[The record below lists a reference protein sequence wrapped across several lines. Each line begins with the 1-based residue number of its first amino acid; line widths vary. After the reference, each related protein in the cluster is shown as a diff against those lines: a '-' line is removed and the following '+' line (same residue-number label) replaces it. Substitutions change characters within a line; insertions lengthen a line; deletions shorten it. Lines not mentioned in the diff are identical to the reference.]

1 MQLLKLYESD
11 DERALIQKLAFLFTG
26 LRLNDWS
33 EEEITVFLERISL
46 CKLEAEKSIKANN
59 NTTVKEFRERGDYTI
74 NFVNVQGENVVKRF
88 ARKEYPASGKR
99 LRNALLVRLEESGQS
114 LSKSDKRQ
122 VLMDILETML

>member
-1 MQLLKLYESD
+1 M
-11 DERALIQKLAFLFTG
+11 FTG

-33 EEEITVFLERISL
+33 EKEIPVFLQGISQ
-46 CKLEAEKSIKANN
+46 CKLKAEKCTTSN
-59 NTTVKEFRERGDYTI
+59 NTTPVKDFGETADYAI

-99 LRNALLVRLEESGQS
+99 LRNALVARLEESGQS
-114 LSKSDKRQ
+114 LSKADKRQ